1 MSQRQDRAQG
11 IDVATVLKNI
21 AWVVGLIVLFAV
33 VGRFLLLVFAA
44 ALIAV
49 AFSILA
55 RAVKR
60 WTGVSTTAALGI
72 VCLAV
77 LVLLLVLGIFS
88 GPSLIDQGQQLGTQL
103 MTWQKETHEWLGQR
117 GWGRQL
123 LQRLNAGQ
131 GSEAVSQAGGAVM
144 GIFGALGALL
154 VAVAAAL
161 YFAGDPRLYVDGTIR
176 LFPPE
181 RRARMREIFDACGA
195 TLSRWLLGQAI
206 GMAFVTILVYVGL
219 TVLGVPLAPLLALI
233 AGLLNFVP
241 YVGAFA
247 GSVPALMV
255 AANGDPQT
263 MIWVAVLFLAVQMIH
278 GYVIDPRIQEKTASL
293 PPAMSILSQTVLGML
308 FGIIGIVLATP
319 ILAVVI
325 TIVRMAYVEDVLEQ
339 PKEKAEDSLAVES
352 EPIAALK
359 QA

>member
-1 MSQRQDRAQG
+1 MSHLQSRAQG
-11 IDVATVLKNI
+11 IDIATVLKNI
-21 AWVVGLIVLFAV
+21 AWAVGLVLLFAV
-33 VGRFLLLVFAA
+33 IGRFLLLVFAA

-72 VCLAV
+72 VCLVV
-77 LVLLLVLGIFS
+77 LAFLLVLGIFS
-88 GPSLIDQGQQLGTQL
+88 GPSLVDQGQQLGAQL
-103 MTWQKETHEWLGQR
+103 MTWQKEAHGWLDQR

-123 LQRLNAGQ
+123 LERLNAGQ
-131 GSEAVSQAGGAVM
+131 GGEAVSQAGGAVM
-144 GIFGALGALL
+144 GIFGAHGALL
-154 VAVAAAL
+154 VAVAAGL
-161 YFAGDPRLYVDGTIR
+161 YFAGDPDSYVNGAVR

-181 RRARMREIFDACGA
+181 RRERVREIIDACGA
-195 TLSRWLLGQAI
+195 MLSRWLLGQAI
-206 GMAFVTILVYVGL
+206 GMAFVTVLVYVGL

-278 GYVIDPRIQEKTASL
+278 GYVIDPRIQEKTSSL

-339 PKEKAEDSLAVES
+339 PKEAADDSLAIAD
-352 EPIAALK
+352 EPAALE
-359 QA
+359 QP

>member
-1 MSQRQDRAQG
+1 M
-11 IDVATVLKNI
+11 ATVLKNI
-21 AWVVGLIVLFAV
+21 AWAVGLVVLFAV

-44 ALIAV
+44 ALTAV

-60 WTGVSTTAALGI
+60 RTGMSTTAALGI
-72 VCLAV
+72 VCAV
-77 LVLLLVLGIFS
+77 IFALLVVLGIFS

-103 MTWQKETHEWLGQR
+103 MTWQKETHEWLNQR
-117 GWGRQL
+117 GWGRHL
-123 LQRLNAGQ
+123 LERLNAGQ
-131 GSEAVSQAGGAVM
+131 GGEAVSQAGGAVM

-154 VAVAAAL
+154 VAFAAAL
-161 YFAGDPRLYVDGTIR
+161 YFAGDPGLYVDGVIR

-181 RRARMREIFDACGA
+181 RRERMREIFDACGA

-206 GMAFVTILVYVGL
+206 GMAFVTVLVYVGL
-219 TVLGVPLAPLLALI
+219 TALGVPLAPLLALI

-263 MIWVAVLFLAVQMIH
+263 MIWVAALFLAVQMIH

-339 PKEKAEDSLAVES
+339 AREATEDALAVEDK
-352 EPIAALK
+352 PAAAL
-359 QA
+359 QQT